1 MKEES
6 KFDFDIDPEQQ
17 NRLKELFNPGDKL
30 KCADFTAPPEKKSV
44 FFRLKNRFKKKK

>member
-6 KFDFDIDPEQQ
+6 KFDFNIDPEQQ

-30 KCADFTAPPEKKSV
+30 KFADFTAPPEKKSV
-44 FFRLKNRFKKKK
+44 FSRLKNRFKKKT